1 MVRRRIFTRY
11 RQRQH
16 RRHSQIALML
26 LAASVM
32 TVWAS
37 IGSYRQ
43 SAPSALVLA
52 PAPLRMACAAGCDLD
67 H

>member
-1 MVRRRIFTRY
+1 
-11 RQRQH
+11 
-16 RRHSQIALML
+16 ML

-43 SAPSALVLA
+43 SVPSALVLA